1 MRSKNRVWLCLL
13 APSLLLM
20 MTPVAR
26 AQLQFS
32 GPANYPV
39 GSTPGTVAVGDFNGD
54 GKQDLAVLD
63 PGSASVSILLGNG
76 DGTYRQAHNVS
87 VGSTPA
93 FLAVGDF
100 NGDHKL
106 DLVVAEGPANTV
118 SILLGNGDGTFQR
131 PVQYNTDIS
140 ADYVAVADFNND
152 KKSDLLISAWPVGPL
167 YQGSISVLLGD
178 GHGAF
183 LTPKVT
189 PTLRDTTPLVA
200 IGDFNGDG
208 KLDVATGNGV
218 FRPYTTQGNVIVLLG
233 NGDGTFRSPILSAL
247 GFAPVYL
254 TPGDFNRDGK
264 VDLALVARYYSLG
277 GLTGSQICT
286 AEAVLALLGSGDG
299 TFRVSFTTLLPHHT
313 IPTPCPYPV
322 PHNPYAPNVAIA
334 DLNNDSKR
342 DLVLPVV
349 VPNPSV
355 LLPHQYTAIWTFL
368 GNGDGTFQSPQ
379 KFALTTTPSW
389 LAVGELNGDTLPDL
403 VVSDYFT
410 NDVGVLLNTTPATR

>member
-1 MRSKNRVWLCLL
+1 
-13 APSLLLM
+13 
-20 MTPVAR
+20 
-26 AQLQFS
+26 
-32 GPANYPV
+32 
-39 GSTPGTVAVGDFNGD
+39 VGDFNGD

-76 DGTYRQAHNVS
+76 DGTYRQARNLS

-152 KKSDLLISAWPVGPL
+152 KKSDLLIAAWPVYPL
-167 YQGSISVLLGD
+167 YQGSVSVLLGD

-189 PTLRDTTPLVA
+189 STVYDTTPFVA

-208 KLDVATGNGV
+208 KLDLAVANQTAN
-218 FRPYTTQGNVIVLLG
+218 TISVLLG
-233 NGDGTFRSPILSAL
+233 NGTG
-247 GFAPVYL
+247 G
-254 TPGDFNRDGK
+254 
-264 VDLALVARYYSLG
+264 LVARYYFLG
-277 GLTGSQICT
+277 GLTGSQMCT

-299 TFRVSFTTLLPHHT
+299 TFRVSFTTLLPHHV
-313 IPTPCPYPV
+313 IPKPCPYPV

-334 DLNNDSKR
+334 DLNNDGKR

-355 LLPHQYTAIWTFL
+355 LLPYQYTAIWTFL
-368 GNGDGTFQSPQ
+368 GNGDGTFQPPQ

-403 VVSDYFT
+403 VISDYFT